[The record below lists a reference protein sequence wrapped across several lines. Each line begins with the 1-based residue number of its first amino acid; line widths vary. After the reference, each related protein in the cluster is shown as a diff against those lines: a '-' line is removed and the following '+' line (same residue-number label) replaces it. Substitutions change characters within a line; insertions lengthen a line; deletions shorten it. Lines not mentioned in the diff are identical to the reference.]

1 MLTMTL
7 FTWLLAA
14 TPSPTGAPVAADL
27 GLQPLENNRVALSL
41 CFKGSGQQVR
51 FRLKVRS
58 SGSAG
63 TSQST
68 QSGTLIADA
77 TSQCPVRNRLGI
89 AADTE
94 VEAELQWWIDDAEQ
108 PPLLRRYPG
117 NTGDTDEREEPDQPQ
132 QIA

>member
-1 MLTMTL
+1 MLTMTF

-27 GLQPLENNRVALSL
+27 GLQPLEDNRVALSL
-41 CFKGSGQQVR
+41 CFKGSGQRVR

-108 PPLLRRYPG
+108 PPILRSYPDDDADV
-117 NTGDTDEREEPDQPQ
+117 GDESEPE